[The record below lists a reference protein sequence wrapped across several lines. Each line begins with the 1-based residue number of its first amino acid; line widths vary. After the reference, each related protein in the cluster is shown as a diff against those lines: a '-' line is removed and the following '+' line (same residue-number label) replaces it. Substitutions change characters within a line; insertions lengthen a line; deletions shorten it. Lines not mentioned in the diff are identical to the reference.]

1 MNGRICCLS
10 RNVFRFL
17 RIRKTVVVA
26 GCGSLAV
33 GFLVT
38 GCHTSPAPAP
48 TTTCESLD
56 TLTPGARA
64 VVGVP
69 PVNSF
74 QPPTMDIGAR
84 PFTWASGVSTST
96 GYAEIQTGSKAGGS
110 GNEMQVNNILVTFS
124 VGFGQTLET
133 LRFSFGE
140 YGGNLNLWINNQFT
154 NFNNFADIHGTTIG
168 GVQVNVLSGGNGNDK
183 GQIEFVGH
191 MVDQA
196 GGRGQLAVGGQ
207 ELWIDDIC
215 FRK

>member
-1 MNGRICCLS
+1 MIEQIWRLS
-10 RNVFRFL
+10 RSSRLLKIRNNV
-17 RIRKTVVVA
+17 IVA
-26 GCGSLAV
+26 GCESLAL
-33 GFLVT
+33 GFLVM
-38 GCHTSPAPAP
+38 GCHTSPGPAA

-56 TLTPGARA
+56 TLTPGARV

-69 PVNSF
+69 PANSF

-84 PFTWASGVSTST
+84 PFIWANGTSTST

-154 NFNNFADIHGTTIG
+154 NFNNFADIHGKTIG

>member
-1 MNGRICCLS
+1 MKKLICRQPGNGCS
-10 RNVFRFL
+10 FRKFQKSL
-17 RIRKTVVVA
+17 GIVSCAAVA
-26 GCGSLAV
+26 AAMFV
-33 GFLVT
+33 M
-38 GCHTSPAPAP
+38 GCHTSPSPAP

-56 TLTPGARA
+56 TLTLGARA

-84 PFTWASGVSTST
+84 PFTWANGMSTST
-96 GYAEIQTGSKAGGS
+96 GFAEIQTGGKAGGS
-110 GNEMQVNNILVTFS
+110 GKEMAVNNILVTFS

-168 GVQVNVLSGGNGNDK
+168 GVQVNVLSGGHGNDK
-183 GQIEFVGH
+183 GQVEFVGH